1 MVLRFASENLW
12 QGKAFDPATAEGSLT
27 LMNALLDWLE
37 NKGISRED
45 VFKTLPIKPSDL
57 TKLDFKMMY
66 PEYKQLLYR
75 VHDLWGKNDLGLQ
88 YGSEFRFTS
97 FGVIGHAAI
106 TSETF
111 KTYMEIF
118 TKYFSLKVKL
128 LRYEAEFDR
137 SRLTVHM
144 FSVTPDPLIARFQ
157 IDAGLSAAQTL
168 IRTIHQAPVKV
179 TVNVK
184 YPADNLRPEYEEIF
198 PDGIKF
204 GQAENSIIFDG
215 IQIEYPMP
223 FANPINSQLGVKY
236 CEIERH
242 SQTGTQE
249 IESNS
254 AAETLKQVQKAV
266 ADDLASPP
274 SLLQLAR
281 SLGLSERSLRRV
293 IAESG
298 LTYRQILMNHRAER
312 ASRALI
318 HSDRPISKI
327 ASELGYDSAANFSR
341 AFKKWFGLSPMQYRK
356 NYSEK

>member
-1 MVLRFASENLW
+1 MVLRFASEDLW
-12 QGKAFDPATAEGSLT
+12 KDREFDPETAEGSLT

-37 NKGISRED
+37 HQGISRDEI
-45 VFKTLPIKPSDL
+45 FKTLPFDPIDL
-57 TKLDFKMMY
+57 TKLDYKMMF
-66 PEYKQLLYR
+66 PEYKRLLYR
-75 VHDLWGKNDLGLQ
+75 VHALWGGNDLGLK

-128 LRYEAEFDR
+128 LRYEAEFDK
-137 SRLTVHM
+137 SRLTVRM
-144 FSVTPDPLIARFQ
+144 FSVTPDPLISRFQ

-168 IRTIHQAPVKV
+168 IRTIHEAPVRV

-184 YPADNLRPEYEEIF
+184 YAPDELRSEYEKIF
-198 PDGIKF
+198 PGGISF
-204 GQAENSIIFDG
+204 NQAEYSIIFDD

-223 FANPINSQLGVKY
+223 FANPINSQLGLKY
-236 CEIERH
+236 CEIERN
-242 SQTGTQE
+242 SQTSITE
-249 IESNS
+249 EEPNS
-254 AAETLKQVQKAV
+254 ATEILRQVQKAV
-266 ADDLASPP
+266 ADELAGPP
-274 SLLQLAR
+274 SLLQLAK

-298 LTYRQILMNHRAER
+298 LTYRQILMNHRAEH
-312 ASRALI
+312 ASRSLV

-327 ASELGYDSAANFSR
+327 AADLGYESAANFSR